1 MPFIYRYTQDINQ
14 KPLYI
19 SKPLTNEVPS
29 KCNQCQGALVCELQ
43 LLPSLIPA
51 LKMNHNPDSESQKP
65 ENGISFSK
73 NLSTKSKSSNMNQSK
88 TIPMVKTE
96 SIRDS
101 SLIEFGS
108 VMIYTCQ
115 KSCTSSA
122 SGLTSIESND
132 CLKAYTQEQVMLQ
145 SESI

>member
-19 SKPLTNEVPS
+19 SKPLTDEVPS

-51 LKMNHNPDSESQKP
+51 LKMQYNPDSESQKP
-65 ENGISFSK
+65 ENAISFSK
-73 NLSTKSKSSNMNQSK
+73 NASTKSKSGNVNQGN
-88 TIPMVKTE
+88 TNTMVKKE
-96 SIRDS
+96 NIQDS